1 MEKKI
6 ERYLGVD
13 WGEKRIGLATADGE
27 MKLAL
32 PFKTVA
38 NVSELIQVIIEEEIE
53 LVVLGYPKKM
63 AGAIANNP
71 QWLDFVARLEKEVD
85 CPLVFFDERLSS
97 RAADSLGTGLK
108 PVPGMRGKKPQ
119 NKAERDEVAAAIIL
133 QDYLDSLPA

>member
-1 MEKKI
+1 METKI

-32 PFKTVA
+32 PFMTVA
-38 NVSELIQVIIEEEIE
+38 SVAELLKIIEDEEIE

-71 QWLDFVARLEKEVD
+71 QWLDFVARLEAGVD
-85 CPLVFFDERLSS
+85 CPIVFFDERLSS
-97 RAADSLGTGLK
+97 RAADALGSGLK
-108 PVPGMRGKKPQ
+108 PVPGTRGKRIQ
-119 NKAERDEVAAAIIL
+119 HKAERDEVAAAIIL
-133 QDYLDSLPA
+133 QDYLDSLPS